1 MLIII
6 FVCFL
11 GTYIPRKEVEVTETI
26 RATIIKPNEAI
37 KLRARGET
45 KVPYLTLK
53 LDGFL
58 AVYLHSPHKSIAQ
71 ADPKWR
77 PMKQVFH
84 RLTKSTASI

>member
-11 GTYIPRKEVEVTETI
+11 GTYIPRKEVEVIETI

-45 KVPYLTLK
+45 KVSYLTLSLK

-58 AVYLHSPHKSIAQ
+58 SVYIHYTHTTPCKFERIYILVVRSMFQLS
-71 ADPKWR
+71 D
-77 PMKQVFH
+77 
-84 RLTKSTASI
+84 LC